1 MDNGWV
7 SLHRKFEDNWLWKE
21 KRVFSKAEAWIDI
34 LFRANHKDA
43 KIVLGNELIMVQRGS
58 FITSEIK
65 LMKYWKWSKS
75 KLRSFLFLLESDGM
89 IKKISDTK
97 KTTLTVVNYNDY
109 QFLKTANKP
118 LTDHKQTAKKLRA
131 DTNNNDNNINND
143 NNTLFAPQE
152 ISDSVR
158 ILTPENNFYREFKH
172 LKISYEE
179 FEKLKNDFN
188 ESDINNVLDR
198 IENHKN
204 NKNYVSL
211 YLTAKNW
218 LTKDLKE
225 NKNGKQ
231 QSISEA
237 TRLIEQAERNKY

>member
-1 MDNGWV
+1 MNDGWI
-7 SLHRKFEDNWLWKE
+7 SLHRKFTENWIWKE
-21 KRVFSKAEAWIDI
+21 NRVFSRAEAWLDI
-34 LFRANHKDA
+34 LMSVNHIEKKFAIKD
-43 KIVLGNELIMVQRGS
+43 KLFIVKRGES
-58 FITSEIK
+58 IHSLTTWGK
-65 LMKYWKWSKS
+65 RWKWDKS
-75 KLRSFLFLLESDGM
+75 KVRRFLNLLQSDSM
-89 IKKISDTK
+89 VVLTNEQ
-97 KTTLTVVNYNDY
+97 KTTRLTVCNYDSY
-109 QFLKTANKP
+109 QNIRIDVEPKLKRKRNAVETH
-118 LTDHKQTAKKLRA
+118 LTP
-131 DTNNNDNNINND
+131 NNNDNNINND

-179 FEKLKNDFN
+179 FEKLKEEFK
-188 ESDINNVLDR
+188 ESDINNILDR

-218 LTKDLKE
+218 LTKDLKD

-237 TRLIEQAERNKY
+237 TRLIEQGSRNKY